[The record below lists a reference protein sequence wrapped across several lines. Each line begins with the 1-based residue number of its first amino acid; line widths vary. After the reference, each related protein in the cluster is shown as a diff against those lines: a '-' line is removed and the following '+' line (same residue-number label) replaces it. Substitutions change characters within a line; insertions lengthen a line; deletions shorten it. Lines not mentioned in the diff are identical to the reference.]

1 MDRSRRVASALLAR
15 PPLVDVLVFLL
26 LALSMIVEFIASRD
40 AVYKGL
46 TTFQKRLSISLLI
59 SIVLVMLFRRRV
71 PLSVFLAVASLQF
84 VLLAQTGW
92 HPFTAEWCLYVC
104 TYTVAS
110 LKPLRWAVA
119 AVVLATLTWS
129 VLPSQDKCPCMVQ
142 LSTFLIF
149 AAIAGFSA
157 QAGRRLMRELQR
169 QAGILR
175 STREQRLGLALD
187 QERTRVARELHD
199 MVAHAVTVMVVQAGA
214 ARMVAATDRLRAD
227 NILARVE
234 ALAGQALQELRSLR
248 GSLVA
253 DSNAS
258 DEARPPPS
266 SESIPSLIEHERAT
280 GLHVDLEVMGDPQ
293 LLDPAMEISL
303 YRIVQEALTNV
314 RKHAP
319 TAEAHV
325 ALRYLA
331 PAVEVEIANGPG
343 VPSARSDSLPGFGRG
358 LIGIRERA
366 ALFGGE
372 AYAGRT
378 NEGGFR
384 VSARLPLQLVPA

>member
-1 MDRSRRVASALLAR
+1 MDRPRRVASTLLAR

-40 AVYKGL
+40 AVYNGL

-157 QAGRRLMRELQR
+157 QAGRKLMRELQR

-199 MVAHAVTVMVVQAGA
+199 MVAHAVTVMVVQAG
-214 ARMVAATDRLRAD
+214 
-227 NILARVE
+227 
-234 ALAGQALQELRSLR
+234 
-248 GSLVA
+248 
-253 DSNAS
+253 
-258 DEARPPPS
+258 
-266 SESIPSLIEHERAT
+266 
-280 GLHVDLEVMGDPQ
+280 
-293 LLDPAMEISL
+293 
-303 YRIVQEALTNV
+303 
-314 RKHAP
+314 
-319 TAEAHV
+319 
-325 ALRYLA
+325 
-331 PAVEVEIANGPG
+331 
-343 VPSARSDSLPGFGRG
+343 
-358 LIGIRERA
+358 
-366 ALFGGE
+366 
-372 AYAGRT
+372 
-378 NEGGFR
+378 
-384 VSARLPLQLVPA
+384 